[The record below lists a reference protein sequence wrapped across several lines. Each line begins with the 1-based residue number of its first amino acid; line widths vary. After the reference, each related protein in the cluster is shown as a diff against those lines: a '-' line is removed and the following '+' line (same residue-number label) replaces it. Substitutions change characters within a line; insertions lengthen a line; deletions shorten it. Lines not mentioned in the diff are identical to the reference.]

1 MDAYWESPIVAS
13 FIKKVTRKNFNADLA
28 SRISWLKR
36 KNEHHG
42 VEIKSVQ
49 NRKKQNKKCPQDPTI
64 PTFSSSPTIILSSTA
79 MTTPSLASS
88 FHVRIRVGVRILYRR
103 LVIIYVMLSSL
114 LWFVLKTRGSYT
126 GLRRSLRPILAG
138 VMFLGCIE
146 L

>member
-49 NRKKQNKKCPQDPTI
+49 NRKKQNKKCPQDPTL

-103 LVIIYVMLSSL
+103 LVIICHAL
-114 LWFVLKTRGSYT
+114 LTLMVCTQNSRELYWFEK
-126 GLRRSLRPILAG
+126 ILASNFG
-138 VMFLGCIE
+138 RSHVSWVH
-146 L
+146 